1 MASFNSTVLARVAAA
16 LYDVQLGNETMDWA
30 LEQVNFLGGL
40 NAVANSVYNTDFGTK
55 SNAEMATLIVKNLGV
70 TGTAVAAGEAAVL
83 QELNNAP
90 AGQKGAVV
98 VAIVNVYSSLTSH
111 PDFGAFAKAFNS
123 QITAAVAYAATA
135 GTTDVPVHPELFFN
149 ITAGT
154 FAGGASARLTGD
166 QDVRIDLGNTNHQF
180 TGLDLNGNG
189 VINTDAK
196 ENSFAYLEA
205 NNAEIGANHS
215 GFKVIDAYARNPLN
229 TSDAANNFLGNIYFD
244 GSGFAGDGKATN
256 GNIFL
261 GGLAADTALG
271 GLGNDFLAG
280 GGNVGGINGSGL
292 ADNLQGGRNAD
303 MFFVELSQLSATDG
317 NNIAI
322 SGGTTAD
329 DTIAAGTGGG
339 LGTQDNDILLLEASD
354 DDEPVTWTMNEG
366 GQSATGIFPNITTA
380 SGTGARIVDVEG
392 LNASGNLYGFLNSLD
407 TVIGA
412 RAYDG
417 YGDAQTAGSENY
429 GRGSTAQLNIT
440 GSSVAN
446 LIIGGYDNDSLSG
459 AGGGDLLM
467 GGDLRYLITNKNNPN
482 LLDDKGG
489 LKLTNNSVATVN
501 DGKDALAGGD
511 GNDNIV
517 FESDG
522 GSISGDADTGKTS
535 GQTGSAPVFAGVG
548 ATLSTAST
556 LADDRNYVG
565 PRAASQG
572 DNLWFT
578 NFSMGRLGGATLAGE
593 ATAQGDALAKLTTDS
608 TYRVDLGNS
617 GSLNFKN
624 YGGANSTSSD
634 QTNYV
639 SVSSNNG
646 TVPRVTVGSMESV
659 NTTGLGGID
668 YKAAGSN
675 TPDLTFTNQ
684 QNYNGLNASVD
695 LRGNGVDNVLLANT
709 GADTIEGRT
718 GDDVTSGGSGNDRF
732 VAQFGDNVDWVARP
746 VDANGDSLW
755 DTTGGLTVT
764 GGLAWGQDFRPP
776 AAATAGTTTLVVDF
790 GTTVLNGVDT
800 FVATFQVRIDGTDYG
815 TAIPVATLA
824 AAKSTAEVAAIVNP
838 VFQAA
843 NKNVSVVA
851 TSPTT
856 IEVRAIDS
864 TPGDGKL
871 PVVGLTAAD
880 GFFVTGQASGA
891 GTYQAKGSILGA
903 EGTNLE
909 DDRQIFKSY
918 EDRSINLGIDQTKFE
933 TAEQGAR
940 LVYKFG
946 TGSST
951 LAEGQGIRLYL
962 DSVREGDT
970 VSVTINGTVYKYTLK
985 LGENAS
991 VAATQ
996 LAAVINNTLDI
1007 NAASGTVGAAVSQN
1021 SFGDA
1026 ADGDNTQIGV
1036 GTVGGGADA
1045 QRAGILITQTAQG
1058 SGNSLTYMDLTAT
1071 VTRADGA
1078 VPFGSVATHNQSN
1091 TFIEYLGFDAR
1102 NGALY
1107 SQDKD
1112 LSPVVLFQAR
1122 NTGTTTNSVILTAK
1136 NAGGALNGTDAVLAV
1151 TGGNGNYN
1159 NGDDLLIGG
1168 DGNDTI
1174 DGKTGDDRI
1183 IMSKGTDTV
1192 IGGGNSVRAN
1202 GTTQVFNDVFQAEE
1216 QTFGTGT
1223 SFKVSLSGVIG
1234 TTGAGTVTAVD
1245 DKGVATANVTTFSGI
1260 ELVRV
1265 LENNR
1270 LSELDVKA
1278 LSDAIATA
1286 VGTNP
1291 IISNGTSGLATPVAG
1306 VFGVSDAS
1314 DEGLYVAVTA
1324 NPSTTYSIDANNDG
1338 TIDSDDPAE
1347 QFTATAVL
1355 GTESVTSGNANDFV
1369 YVDYTQAT
1377 ANNKFELGSQQSN
1390 DATRREGADWVVYDH
1405 TFLTANSR
1413 PTVQVNLLGAS
1424 TSSVALTG
1432 GALGTDKFTDSLN
1445 NVEVVSVVNAAQGTP
1460 QAPGPVAASTQ
1471 GFADVLDVSAITA
1484 GVTINYGTTVQVGK
1498 SNGGTDVA
1506 TTSAAT
1512 EEADKLEAGGL
1523 APVGAG
1529 LGNEWLEVAGIVHLE
1544 RVTGSAGGDRVIVN
1558 DTMFTRDNAIAPA
1571 ADNFTAT
1578 AWITNQFAARGAF
1591 NVSAT
1596 TAASIVAPFPDPA
1609 AKVLDNGLYRFSM
1622 GGGVDSI
1629 DFSQETQVVAV
1640 WVDTGSTNDRDLVLI
1655 GGGDLTAA
1663 GERIDQATSVERYYA
1678 GASGA
1683 PGAGTNAIDLSGA
1696 TVNTTIQFSKEA
1708 FSNVPSN
1715 DAAEPNGFDAAANN
1729 SNLTRSAE
1737 VRDTATNTVYATF
1750 IDRTGNSDI
1759 GMAARAW
1766 DVVFGSQ
1773 TLSESVVM
1781 TDNESTFLH
1790 QLSLGGGANS
1800 VNYSARTGTITAVIG
1815 TVDSNGVDGI
1825 QFQRSTADGDT
1836 IDQGLYGANASNYL
1850 TITASARAGDNV
1862 NIAGLLASTAVTR
1875 VVSTVLTATSK
1886 PTLSQVDP
1894 KFNMVDLNT
1903 GTVTEAV
1910 FGQWATAAA
1919 PNTVAGSA
1927 AFFTRIAGFENA
1939 TNAGSAES
1947 AHMIGDNGRNS
1958 ITGGTVVDY
1967 LIGARG
1973 IAGDGSADVGAGN
1986 RGDRLTG
1993 GTGADWFIYRTESE
2007 SPNGSVSGGE
2017 QSGTIFPGVA
2027 PTNDNNVINSRDTI
2041 TDFVTGTDKLV
2052 FNVSDTYDSLRTN
2065 GAVPGDLGG
2074 GGGAGTLNAAVALAT
2089 TFAANDTIVTIG
2101 KTAATAGTVDDFDNY
2116 RIDNTGATA
2125 ALGDVILR
2133 VAATSASDVIDASAG
2148 LAVTKLNAASA
2159 DGLRVDIV
2167 YTAANQSQAG
2177 GFDQLVHFT
2186 PGNTAVADRID
2197 LSFLKLA
2204 RYESSNAATGVNYD
2218 TNANDVVDALE
2229 GAAGTAT
2236 LIRALGAAPVF
2247 AVNGSAPNLFI
2258 DGTTYRP
2265 TAFQTLQDGNG
2276 DVSTTLFIDVNGDGN
2291 YVPTD
2296 DMVVVLVGVDG
2307 GGLVNAN
2314 IVTDLYGGVFGG

>member
-30 LEQVNFLGGL
+30 LEQVNFLGGI
-40 NAVANSVYNTDFGTK
+40 NAVANSVYNTDFSTK

-70 TGTAVAAGEAAVL
+70 TGTAVATGEAAVL

-98 VAIVNVYSSLTSH
+98 VAIVNVYSTLTSH
-111 PDFGAFAKAFNS
+111 PDFGAFAKAFNA
-123 QITAAVAYAATA
+123 QVTAAVAYAATA
-135 GTTDVPVHPELFFN
+135 GTTDIPVHPELFFN

-180 TGLDLNGNG
+180 TGLDLDGDG
-189 VINTDAK
+189 GIDTDAK
-196 ENSFAYLEA
+196 ENNFAYLEA
-205 NNAEIGANHS
+205 NNAVIGANHS
-215 GFKVIDAYARNPLN
+215 GFKVVDAYARNPLN

-244 GSGFAGDGKATN
+244 GTGFAGDGKATN

-261 GGLAADTALG
+261 GGLAADIALG
-271 GLGNDFLAG
+271 GVGNDFLVG
-280 GGNVGGINGSGL
+280 GGNVGGINGSSGS
-292 ADNLQGGRNAD
+292 DDLQGGRNAD
-303 MFFVELSQLSATDG
+303 MFFVELSQLSSTDG
-317 NNIAI
+317 NNALIT
-322 SGGTTAD
+322 GGTTAD

-354 DDEPVTWTMNEG
+354 DDEPITYAINEG
-366 GQSATGIFPNITTA
+366 TQSARNIAPNLTTA
-380 SGTGARIVDVEG
+380 SGTGARVVDVEG
-392 LNASGNLYGFLNSLD
+392 VNASGNLYGFLNSLD

-429 GRGSTAQLNIT
+429 GRGSTGQLNII

-446 LIIGGYDNDSLSG
+446 LIIGGYDNDNI
-459 AGGGDLLM
+459 AGNAGNDLLM

-501 DGKDALAGGD
+501 DGKDALDGGS

-522 GSISGDADTGKTS
+522 GTIAGGTDTGKIS
-535 GQTGSAPVFAGVG
+535 GNTLNATDGV
-548 ATLSTAST
+548 TNS
-556 LADDRNYVG
+556 DDRNYAG
-565 PRAASQG
+565 PRASSQG
-572 DNLWFT
+572 DALWLT
-578 NFSMGRLGGATLAGE
+578 NFSMGRLGGATIAGE

-617 GSLNFKN
+617 GTAAFKN

-646 TVPRVTVGSMESV
+646 TVPRVTISGMETV
-659 NTTGLGGID
+659 NTTGLGAID

-695 LRGNGVDNVLLANT
+695 LRGNAADNVLLANT
-709 GADTIEGRT
+709 GTDTVEGRT
-718 GDDVTSGGSGNDRF
+718 GDDVTSGGSGNDKF
-732 VAQFGDNVDWVARP
+732 VVQFGDNVDWIARP

-755 DTTGGLTVT
+755 DTTGGLVVT

-815 TAIPVATLA
+815 TTIPVATLA

-880 GFFVTGQASGA
+880 GFFVTGQASGT

-909 DDRQIFKSY
+909 DDRLIIKSY
-918 EDRSINLGIDQTKFE
+918 EDRAINLGVDQTKFE
-933 TAEQGAR
+933 TNEQASEM
-940 LVYKFG
+940 VTKFG
-946 TGSST
+946 TSGSQF
-951 LAEGQGIRLYL
+951 AEGQAVRVYL

-970 VSVTINGTVYKYTLK
+970 VSVTINGTVYKYTLIA
-985 LGENAS
+985 GET
-991 VAATQ
+991 AATGGVAGGGAATS
-996 LAAVINNTLDI
+996 LANVINRTLDI
-1007 NAASGTVGAAVSQN
+1007 NAASGRVAAAIDLA

-1026 ADGDNTQIGV
+1026 ADT
-1036 GTVGGGADA
+1036 GAQQA
-1045 QRAGILITQTAQG
+1045 AILITQTDVAPG
-1058 SGNSLTYMDLTAT
+1058 DGTSLAFMDLTAS

-1091 TFIEYLGFDAR
+1091 TYVDMLGFDAR
-1102 NGALY
+1102 NGALF

-1112 LSPVVLFQAR
+1112 LSPVILFQGR
-1122 NTGTTTNSVILTAK
+1122 NTGTTSNSVLLTAK

-1151 TGGNGNYN
+1151 TGGNGAWN

-1183 IMSKGTDTV
+1183 LMSKGVDTV
-1192 IGGGNSVRAN
+1192 IGGGNATSP
-1202 GTTQVFNDVFQAEE
+1202 TQAFTDVLQAEE

-1223 SFKVSLSGVIG
+1223 SFKVTLSGVIG

-1245 DKGVATANVTTFSGI
+1245 SKGVATADVTTFSGI

-1278 LSDAIATA
+1278 LSDAVAAA

-1291 IISNGTSGLATPVAG
+1291 IISNASSSLATPAAAVAG
-1306 VFGVSDAS
+1306 VSNAS
-1314 DEGLYVAVTA
+1314 DEGLYIAVTA
-1324 NPSTTYSIDANNDG
+1324 TPSTTYSIDANNDG
-1338 TIDSDDPAE
+1338 TIDRDDPAE

-1355 GTESVTSGNANDFV
+1355 GTESVTSGGANDFV
-1369 YVDYTQAT
+1369 YVDYTQIT
-1377 ANNKFELGSQQSN
+1377 ANNKFTLGGQQAN
-1390 DATRREGADWVVYDH
+1390 DTTRREGADWVVYDN
-1405 TFLTANSR
+1405 TAIGTTLAGTVVGDR
-1413 PTVQVNLLGAS
+1413 PVVQLNLLGAS
-1424 TSSVALTG
+1424 TSSVKLSG
-1432 GALGTDKFTDSLN
+1432 GLLGTTDTYTDSLN
-1445 NVEVVSVVNAAQGTP
+1445 EVEVVSLSNAATR
-1460 QAPGPVAASTQ
+1460 TT
-1471 GFADVLDVSAITA
+1471 DVLDVSAITA
-1484 GVTINYGTTVQVGK
+1484 GVTINYGAQVEVGK

-1506 TTSAAT
+1506 PNSAAT
-1512 EEADKLEAGGL
+1512 QEADKLETGGL

-1529 LGNEWLEVAGIVHLE
+1529 LGNEWLEVAGITQLE
-1544 RVTGSAGGDRVIVN
+1544 RVTGSAGGDRVILA
-1558 DTMFTRDNAIAPA
+1558 DTMNVATAITGAANAFTS
-1571 ADNFTAT
+1571 T
-1578 AWITNQFAARGAF
+1578 AWITNLFLARAGRA
-1591 NVSAT
+1591 VSAA
-1596 TAASIVAPFPDPA
+1596 TAGGTPTATVN
-1609 AKVLDNGLYRFSM
+1609 DNGLYRFSM
-1622 GGGVDSI
+1622 AGGVDSI
-1629 DFSQETQVVAV
+1629 DFSQETQLVAV
-1640 WVDTGSTNDRDLVLI
+1640 WVDTTTGDKDLLLI
-1655 GGGDLTAA
+1655 GSGDLTGA

-1683 PGAGTNAIDLSGA
+1683 PGAATNIIDLSAA
-1696 TVNTTIQFSKEA
+1696 TVATTIQFSKEA

-1737 VRDTATNTVYATF
+1737 VRDTANNTVFATF
-1750 IDRTGNSDI
+1750 IDRTGNSDV

-1766 DVVFGSQ
+1766 DVVAGSE
-1773 TLSESVVM
+1773 TLAESVVM
-1781 TDNESTFLH
+1781 TDNESTFKHWLD
-1790 QLSLGGGANS
+1790 LAGGANS

-1815 TVDSNGVDGI
+1815 AVDSNNVDGI
-1825 QFQRSTADGDT
+1825 QFQASTADGDD
-1836 IDQGLYGANASNYL
+1836 INQGLYEDNASNFL

-1894 KFNMVDLNT
+1894 KFNMVDLAT

-1910 FGQWATAAA
+1910 FGQWALAAA

-2017 QSGTIFPGVA
+2017 QSGTIFPGIA
-2027 PTNDNNVINSRDTI
+2027 PTNDNNVINSRDTV
-2041 TDFVTGTDKLV
+2041 TDFVAGTDKLV
-2052 FNVSDTYDSLRTN
+2052 FNVSDTYDSIRSSA
-2065 GAVPGDLGG
+2065 AVPGNLG
-2074 GGGAGTLNAAVALAT
+2074 AALNAGVPLVT
-2089 TFAANDTIVTIG
+2089 VFAAGDTTVTIG

-2116 RIDNTGATA
+2116 RMDTTA
-2125 ALGDVILR
+2125 ATLTLADLILR
-2133 VAATSASDVIDASAG
+2133 VGATSASDVIDASAG
-2148 LAVTKLNAASA
+2148 LAVTNLNAASA
-2159 DGLRVDIV
+2159 DGLQVDVV

-2177 GFDQLVHFT
+2177 GFDQLIHFT
-2186 PGNTAVADRID
+2186 PGVGGDRID

-2204 RYESSNAATGVNYD
+2204 RYEVSNASTGVNYD
-2218 TNANDVVDALE
+2218 TNADDVVDAVA
-2229 GAAGTAT
+2229 GAAATTT

-2307 GGLVNAN
+2307 GGLVNDN
-2314 IVTDLYGGVFGG
+2314 IVTNLYGGVFGG